1 MLLGACFKHFSITNL
16 QILLAASSSS
26 LLWQIIIANKWSRS
40 DHIVLLIFVVKV
52 YGWYPLI
59 LMSKCPSFDVYR
71 CWWCFDDI
79 WGPLNLSCHT
89 MLSWILP
96 CADAWPA
103 PWWWCLAG
111 QRHYAVKGSSLW
123 WHLEGRSQSA
133 GSQVMTR
140 SVFTVCS
147 NMQCRRTDGVLWSQ
161 LRGTWVV
168 SMCFGA
174 VKHYCIRTL
183 PRRPRDFPWA
193 GILQHKALEKFSC
206 LEILSVGQYFPTC
219 GYTLP
224 GEKGVYWIISSLLPR
239 NTKKYIPTYS
249 AMNIGC

>member
-79 WGPLNLSCHT
+79 WGIVNLSCHT

-96 CADAWPA
+96 CADGWPA
-103 PWWWCLAG
+103 PWWCLAG

-183 PRRPRDFPWA
+183 PRGPRFPNFA
-193 GILQHKALEKFSC
+193 TRGPREYL
-206 LEILSVGQYFPTC
+206 
-219 GYTLP
+219 LP
-224 GEKGVYWIISSLLPR
+224 GKTVRRSIFPNKLPAEKGVYWIISSLLPR

-249 AMNIGC
+249 AMNIDCQNQHFPL

>member
-26 LLWQIIIANKWSRS
+26 SQWQIIIANKWSRS
-40 DHIVLLIFVVKV
+40 DHIVLLIFVVIV

-103 PWWWCLAG
+103 PWWCLAG

-147 NMQCRRTDGVLWSQ
+147 NMQCRRTESVLLTECYEVNFGEPEEWVCALVLLNIIVSVHCREDQ
-161 LRGTWVV
+161 EISHGRGFCNTRPLRNSLAW
-168 SMCFGA
+168 
-174 VKHYCIRTL
+174 KYC
-183 PRRPRDFPWA
+183 P
-193 GILQHKALEKFSC
+193 
-206 LEILSVGQYFPTC
+206 
-219 GYTLP
+219 
-224 GEKGVYWIISSLLPR
+224 
-239 NTKKYIPTYS
+239 
-249 AMNIGC
+249 